1 MSMKNWA
8 EQDRPREKMIWQGPM
23 NLTDSELIAILLG
36 QGTRSKTALDLAK
49 EILSLGKNNLK
60 ELSLLR
66 PADFMKLKGVGRA
79 KSVTLAAAL
88 ELGRRCQTAAPLARG
103 TIRNSQD
110 LADFL
115 KPMLQDLTHEVFLIV
130 FLNNANRIRHYE
142 VISEGGL
149 TATVADPRIIMKKA
163 LEENAVSLVLCHN
176 HPSGNLHPSQSDQEL
191 TLKIREAA
199 RLFDI
204 RVLDHLIVSQEGH
217 YSFADEGLL

>member
-1 MSMKNWA
+1 MKNWA
-8 EQDRPREKMIWQGPM
+8 EQDRPREKMMRHGPM
-23 NLTDSELIAILLG
+23 NLTDSELIAILLR
-36 QGTRSKTALDLAK
+36 QGTHSKTALDLAK
-49 EILSLGKNNLK
+49 EILGLSKNNLK
-60 ELSLLR
+60 EFSQLQ
-66 PADFMKLKGVGRA
+66 PADFMKLKGVGRT
-79 KSVTLAAAL
+79 KSVVLAAAL
-88 ELGRRCQTAAPLARG
+88 ELGRRCQTAAGLARE

-115 KPMLQDLTHEVFLIV
+115 RPMLQDLTHEVFLIA

-142 VISEGGL
+142 VISSGGL

-176 HPSGNLHPSQSDQEL
+176 HPSGNLLPSRSDQEL
-191 TLKIREAA
+191 TLKIRDAA